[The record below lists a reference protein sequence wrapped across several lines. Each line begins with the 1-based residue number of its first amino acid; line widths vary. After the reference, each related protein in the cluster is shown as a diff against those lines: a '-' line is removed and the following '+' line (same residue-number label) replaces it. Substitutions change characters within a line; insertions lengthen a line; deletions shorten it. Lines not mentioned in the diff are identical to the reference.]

1 MIGIARGLSLA
12 GKFLSTFGIAL
23 SVAAVLLPGLALAD
37 AGQPRPGEMTLQP
50 SVTPIMD
57 SIHSLHDGL
66 LMWIITGITLLV
78 FVLLAVIIFRFN
90 SKANPVPS
98 RFTHNTLLE
107 IVWTAL
113 PVVILVII
121 AIPSFAVLTD
131 QLTVPDG
138 ARKYL
143 GGSIF
148 AFGGVDVPAPALTVK
163 VTGSQWYWSY
173 DYPDDGG
180 KHFDSNILSEQARTA
195 QTPQQPRLLAV
206 DNMLIVPVGTTV
218 RVEVTGADVIHSW
231 SVPAFGI
238 KMDAVPGRLN
248 ETWFNAR
255 KEGVYYGQCSQLCGK
270 DHAFMPIAVR
280 VISQDAFAKWI
291 AALKA
296 GSVDDANKTLPPL
309 QASDVQ
315 PAA

>member
-12 GKFLSTFGIAL
+12 GKFLRIFGTAL
-23 SVAAVLLPGLALAD
+23 SAAGALLPGLALAD
-37 AGQPRPGEMTLQP
+37 TGQPRPGEMTLQG

-57 SIHSLHDGL
+57 SIHTLHDGL

-78 FVLLAVIIFRFN
+78 FVLLAVIIVRFN

-138 ARKYL
+138 ARKFL

-148 AFGGVDVPAPALTVK
+148 SFGSVDVPAPSLTVK
-163 VTGSQWYWSY
+163 ATGSQWYWTY
-173 DYPDDGG
+173 AYPDDGN
-180 KHFDSNILSEQARTA
+180 KQFDSNILSEPARTA

-206 DNMLIVPVGTTV
+206 DNMLVVPVNATV
-218 RVEVTGADVIHSW
+218 RVDITGTDVIHSW
-231 SVPAFGI
+231 AVPAFGI

-280 VISQDAFAKWI
+280 VVSKDAFDKWI

-296 GSVDDANKTLPPL
+296 GTVDDANKTLPPL